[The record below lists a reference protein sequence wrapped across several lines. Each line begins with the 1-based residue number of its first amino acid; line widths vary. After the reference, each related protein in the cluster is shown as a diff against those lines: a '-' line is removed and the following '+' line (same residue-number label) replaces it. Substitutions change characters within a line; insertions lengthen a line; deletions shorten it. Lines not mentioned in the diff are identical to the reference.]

1 MYNPF
6 TPCAATAALNTAKL
20 FATIRP
26 DSTGRFWE
34 TVHHK
39 QNGTEAVE
47 GGLTYYSAR
56 IWLLQKQV
64 HLALVFMG
72 YSPNEADKA
81 LRKLDSK
88 KTALENLKAI
98 LKG

>member
-20 FATIRP
+20 FSTIRP

-47 GGLTYYSAR
+47 SGLTYYSAR

-72 YSPNEADKA
+72 YSVSAANEAIKN
-81 LRKLDSK
+81 LDSK

-98 LKG
+98 IKG